1 VQQLTGL
8 DAAFLALESPNTIAH
23 VGGLSILDPST
34 APEELDLQ
42 VLTDLISSRIHLVP
56 VLRRKLRMAPL
67 GLDQPYWEDDGNF
80 DIEYHV
86 RELGLPSPGTMEQLQ
101 TQVARLHARPLD
113 RTRPLWESYLITGL
127 EGGRVAVYTKI
138 HHAAIDGVSGAELL
152 TILLDLEPKAVVAG
166 HGPAWDP
173 RGPMGSGR
181 LLATTMGHLAT
192 QPVRMVRLAA
202 DVVTSVPSLAAVA
215 TPVLTPVQRRL
226 TRRGNSGSDGRLL
239 SGPPVIAP
247 TTPLNQPITAH
258 RKCSFVTLSLDE
270 VQEVKNAF
278 GVTVNDVVMAIT
290 AGAVRRW
297 LSERNALPSGP
308 LVAMVPVSVR
318 APEGAATQGNAVSA
332 MLAALPTHIADPVE
346 RLTLANHGT
355 QRAKSQQAALPQGL
369 VDDITNFAPPALAAR
384 AARVVLGSGLME
396 RLPAFNLVISNVP
409 GPPVPVY
416 LAGARLVAHY
426 PLSIVVDGL
435 ALNVTLIGY
444 HGGLHFGLVADREVV
459 PDLDLVSQWL
469 AEELAHLVEAARALT

>member
-1 VQQLTGL
+1 MQQLTGL

-42 VLTDLISSRIHLVP
+42 VLTDLIASRIHLVP
-56 VLRRKLRMAPL
+56 VLRRKLRFAPL
-67 GLDQPYWEDDGNF
+67 GLDQPYWEDDEHF

-101 TQVARLHARPLD
+101 TQAARLHARPLD
-113 RTRPLWESYLITGL
+113 RSRPLWESYLITGL
-127 EGGRVAVYTKI
+127 EDGKVAVYTKI

-152 TILLDLEPKAVVAG
+152 TILLDLEPKAVTAG
-166 HGPAWDP
+166 HEPSWKP
-173 RGPMGSGR
+173 RRPMGSSR
-181 LLATTMGHLAT
+181 LLATTMTHLAT
-192 QPVRMVRLAA
+192 QPLRMARLAA
-202 DVVTSVPSLAAVA
+202 GVVTSVPSLAAIASPVV
-215 TPVLTPVQRRL
+215 TPLVRQL
-226 TRRGNSGSDGRLL
+226 TRRGNSGGDGRVLA
-239 SGPPVIAP
+239 GPPVIAP

-258 RKCSFVTLSLDE
+258 RKCSFVTVSLDE
-270 VQEVKNAF
+270 VKEVKNAF

-297 LSERNALPSGP
+297 LESRNALPSGP

-318 APEGAATQGNAVSA
+318 APDGTGTQGNAVSA
-332 MLAALPTHIADPVE
+332 MLATLPTHKSDPVE
-346 RLTLANHGT
+346 RLSLANAGT
-355 QRAKSQQAALPQGL
+355 RRAKSQQAALPQGL

-384 AARVVLGSGLME
+384 AARVVFGSGLME
-396 RLPAFNLVISNVP
+396 RLPAFNVVISNVP

-416 LAGARLVAHY
+416 LAGARMVAHY

-444 HGGLHFGLVADREVV
+444 HGGLHFGLVADRDVV
-459 PDLDLVSQWL
+459 PDLDLVAEWL
-469 AEELAHLVEAARALT
+469 TDELAVLLEAARSLA

>member
-1 VQQLTGL
+1 MQQLTGL

-42 VLTDLISSRIHLVP
+42 VLTDLIASRIHHVP
-56 VLRRKLRMAPL
+56 VLRRRLRMAPL
-67 GLDQPYWEDDGNF
+67 GLDQPYWEDDEAF

-86 RELGLPSPGTMEQLQ
+86 RELGLPTPGTMEQLQ

-127 EGGRVAVYTKI
+127 EDGTVAVYTKV

-166 HGPAWDP
+166 HGPEWEPKGA
-173 RGPMGSGR
+173 MGSTR
-181 LLATTMGHLAT
+181 LLATTVAHVAT
-192 QPVRMVRLAA
+192 QPVRMARLAA
-202 DVVTSVPSLAAVA
+202 GVVTSVPSLAAVA
-215 TPVLTPVQRRL
+215 SPIVSPLVRQL
-226 TRRGNSGSDGRLL
+226 TRRGERGGDGKVLA
-239 SGPPVIAP
+239 GPPLIAP
-247 TTPLNQPITAH
+247 TTPLNQPITPH
-258 RKCSFVTLSLDE
+258 RKCAFVTLSLDE
-270 VQEVKNAF
+270 VKEVKNAF
-278 GVTVNDVVMAIT
+278 GVTVNDVVMAMT

-297 LSERNALPSGP
+297 LESRNALPSGP

-318 APEGAATQGNAVSA
+318 APEGAGTQGNAVSA
-332 MLAALPTHIADPVE
+332 MLATLPTHVADGVD
-346 RLTLANHGT
+346 RLALANQGT
-355 QRAKSQQAALPQGL
+355 RRAKSQQAALPQGL

-416 LAGARLVAHY
+416 LAGARMLAHY
-426 PLSIVVDGL
+426 PLSIVLDGL

-459 PDLDLVSQWL
+459 PDLDLVVEWL
-469 AEELAHLVEAARALT
+469 AEELAELLEAARSLG

>member
-1 VQQLTGL
+1 MQQLTGL

-23 VGGLSILDPST
+23 VGGLSVLDPST

-42 VLTDLISSRIHLVP
+42 VLTDLIASRIHLVP

-67 GLDQPYWEDDGNF
+67 GLDQPYWEDDEGF

-101 TQVARLHARPLD
+101 TQAARLHARPLD
-113 RTRPLWESYLITGL
+113 RSRPLWESYLITGL
-127 EGGRVAVYTKI
+127 EDGKVAVYTKI
-138 HHAAIDGVSGAELL
+138 HHAAVDGVSGAELL

-166 HGPAWDP
+166 HEPSWEP
-173 RGPMGSGR
+173 KRPMASSR
-181 LLATTMGHLAT
+181 LLATTMTHLAT
-192 QPVRMVRLAA
+192 QPVRMARLAA
-202 DVVTSVPSLAAVA
+202 DVVTSVPSLAAFASPVI
-215 TPVLTPVQRRL
+215 TPLLRQL
-226 TRRGNSGSDGRLL
+226 TRRGNSGGDGRVLA
-239 SGPPVIAP
+239 GPPLIAP
-247 TTPLNQPITAH
+247 TTPLNQPITPH

-270 VQEVKNAF
+270 VKEVKNAF

-297 LSERNALPSGP
+297 LLGRNALPAGP

-318 APEGAATQGNAVSA
+318 AAGDAGTHGNAVSA
-332 MLAALPTHIADPVE
+332 MLATLPTHIADPVE
-346 RLTLANHGT
+346 RLALANQGT
-355 QRAKSQQAALPQGL
+355 RRAKSQQASLPQGL

-384 AARVVLGSGLME
+384 AARVVFGSGLME
-396 RLPAFNLVISNVP
+396 RLPAFNVVISNVP

-416 LAGARLVAHY
+416 LAGARMVAHY

-459 PDLDLVSQWL
+459 PDLDDVTAWL
-469 AEELAHLVEAARALT
+469 ADELADLLAAARALK